1 MPSIFD
7 SISDWLLIQA
17 LGDEAL
23 ETVVGALAQRLLD
36 GGVPIARI
44 SIGRTVLHPI
54 IGLMDVQ
61 WDRDN
66 DKVTSSQVPRS
77 VIRTELHAQHPF
89 TVVATDPSIVLQAR
103 LSDPAE
109 AARFEIFQKL
119 ATEGHTD
126 YIAAARRFGYTQDI
140 YDHITSGFRGAAISF
155 ATKRFSGFSDT
166 DRAGL
171 LQIITPHCASIKA
184 ATDRFI
190 AAEVLEAYLGRISGR
205 KVLEGQIE
213 RGDAQQIDCA
223 ILYSDL
229 RGSVALSRDLD
240 PKAYLD
246 TVNAYFDCTANAVV
260 DHGGEVLKFIGDG
273 VLAIFPFDDETR
285 PRARMCGAA
294 LASARE
300 ALARADHMNLARADT
315 GLPPLQFGIALHQG
329 SVLYGNV
336 GTPRRLDFTATGPA
350 VGLASRIEALTREL
364 NVPLIATADFAT
376 DCADPAT
383 PLTARPVRDFGDAV
397 ELVTYPAS

>member
-1 MPSIFD
+1 MTTMFD
-7 SISDWLLIQA
+7 TLSDWLLNKA
-17 LGDEAL
+17 LSDDPL
-23 ETVVGALAQRLLD
+23 ETVVGQLAQRLLD

-44 SIGRTVLHPI
+44 SIGRTVLHPV

-61 WDRDN
+61 WDRDTG
-66 DKVTSSQVPRS
+66 KVTSSQVPRS
-77 VIRTELHAQHPF
+77 AIRTETLAQHPF
-89 TVVATDPSIVLQAR
+89 TVVASDPGVVLRAR
-103 LSDPAE
+103 LSDPKE
-109 AARFEIFQKL
+109 AARFEIFQRL
-119 ATEGHTD
+119 AADGHTD
-126 YIAAARRFGYTQDI
+126 YLAAARRFGYTQDI
-140 YDHITSGFRGAAISF
+140 YDHISSGFRGAAVSF
-155 ATKRFSGFSDT
+155 ATRRFSGFSET

-171 LQIITPHCASIKA
+171 LQIVTPLCTSIKA
-184 ATDRFI
+184 STDRFI
-190 AAEVLEAYLGRISGR
+190 AAEVLEAYLGCISGR

-229 RGSVALSRDLD
+229 RGSVPLSRDLA

-246 TVNAYFDCTANAVV
+246 TVNAYFDCTATAVV

-285 PRARMCGAA
+285 PRARMCAAA

-300 ALARADHMNLARADT
+300 ALARADHTNLARADA
-315 GLPPLQFGIALHQG
+315 GLPPLRFGIALHRG

-336 GTPRRLDFTATGPA
+336 GTARRLDFTATGPA
-350 VGLASRIEALTREL
+350 VGLASRIETLTREL
-364 NVPLIATADFAT
+364 DVPLIATADFAA

-383 PLTARPVRDFGDAV
+383 PLPPQAVRDFGEAV